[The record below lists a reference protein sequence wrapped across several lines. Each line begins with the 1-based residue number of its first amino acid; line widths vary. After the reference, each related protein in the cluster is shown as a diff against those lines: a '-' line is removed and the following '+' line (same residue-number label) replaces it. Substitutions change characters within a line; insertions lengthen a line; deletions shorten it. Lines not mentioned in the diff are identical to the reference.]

1 MCHLK
6 ICLNLGAL
14 EAMECHTRELTFDFF
29 QDLHGGEVND
39 QESYIEKMS
48 MLKFD
53 GELWGNYIAI
63 L

>member
-6 ICLNLGAL
+6 FCFNLGTL
-14 EAMECHTRELTFDFF
+14 EVMECYTRDLTFDFC
-29 QDLHGGEVND
+29 QGLHGGEVND

-48 MLKFD
+48 MLEFY
-53 GELWGNYIAI
+53 GGLWGNYIAI

>member
-6 ICLNLGAL
+6 ICLNLGTP
-14 EAMECHTRELTFDFF
+14 EVMECHTRELTFENF

-48 MLKFD
+48 ML
-53 GELWGNYIAI
+53 
-63 L
+63 